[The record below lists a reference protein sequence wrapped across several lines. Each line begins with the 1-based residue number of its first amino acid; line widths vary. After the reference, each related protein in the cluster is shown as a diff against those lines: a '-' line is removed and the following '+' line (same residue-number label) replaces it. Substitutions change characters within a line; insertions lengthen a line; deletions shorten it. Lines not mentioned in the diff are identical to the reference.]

1 MHNLTV
7 VSSTGV
13 STGVGQV
20 SWKSVVTSPDAPTPD
35 RSLSDPPKN
44 PGTVWS
50 ELLVTRKNHG
60 PVWSP
65 LLTETEE
72 EGWDGRSGDE
82 GQSEEGLVMETSG
95 TSVRQDTMRERW
107 RCHCVTVDP
116 PGGMVFPY
124 QFIIKS
130 MTHI

>member
-1 MHNLTV
+1 MTPA
-7 VSSTGV
+7 TGPAI
-13 STGVGQV
+13 VG
-20 SWKSVVTSPDAPTPD
+20 PTKKP
-35 RSLSDPPKN
+35 RY
-44 PGTVWS
+44 GAVG
-50 ELLVTRKNHG
+50 LLVTRKNHG

-82 GQSEEGLVMETSG
+82 GQSEEGLVVETSG

-107 RCHCVTVDP
+107 RCPCVTVDP